1 MILLGT
7 QSESVEV
14 EDEELNLERRQR
26 FWYVF
31 FRRGPLSNSKL
42 SLHGIYIPN
51 GCKHFKILLQLFY
64 GNKANSNKTL
74 RTSKKGTAFQTFE
87 INLWN

>member
-1 MILLGT
+1 MRNSIWREDKDFGMFSLG
-7 QSESVEV
+7 V
-14 EDEELNLERRQR
+14 DHCLN
-26 FWYVF
+26 Y
-31 FRRGPLSNSKL
+31 KL
-42 SLHGIYIPN
+42 SSHGIEIPN